1 MYFNVAPMRPAPP
14 TPGFAVVG
22 LGAFGQKR
30 IVLPKVVPL
39 RSRYATRRRGV
50 GQTTGQDI
58 VNQWSAID
66 QPNNPFIINNP
77 SLAQGAA
84 ANTVSALDEY
94 CANNPT
100 DTTTCS
106 GSSPLPQYVTEANA
120 VGSTLTPQE
129 QAAAAAGQ
137 TTPVETGAD
146 VGTYTG
152 QISQTYGGPGLIA
165 PTGTTPPVGVTIL
178 PVVTISNQ
186 SRPGQPFQVGDSWLL
201 TITGAPSQ
209 PVTASA
215 NFNGSAY
222 GNNTPFGSTDSTGK
236 FSTSGTFSSGQIG
249 NWSEVWTVGGVP
261 AASIT
266 FSVAAGAAANTTAPP
281 TTNGAPS
288 GSTAGSACDL
298 SFISGESCLGGLV
311 GTTTA
316 LIIGGGLL
324 ALFLPG
330 GRK

>member
-1 MYFNVAPMRPAPP
+1 MYFSVAPMRPTPP
-14 TPGFAVVG
+14 TPGFRVIGMSG
-22 LGAFGQKR
+22 LGA

-39 RSRYATRRRGV
+39 RSRYRRRGV
-50 GQTTGQDI
+50 GQTTGQNI
-58 VNQWSAID
+58 INQWSAID

-77 SLAQGAA
+77 SLAQNAA

-94 CANNPT
+94 CANNPG
-100 DTTTCS
+100 DTSTCS
-106 GSSPLPQYVTEANA
+106 GSSPLPSYVAEANQ

-137 TTPVETGAD
+137 TTPVESGAD

-152 QISQTYGGPGLIA
+152 QPNNAPVIGPI
-165 PTGTTPPVGVTIL
+165 GTTPPIGVTIL

-201 TITGAPSQ
+201 SITGAPSQ
-209 PVTASA
+209 PVLASA
-215 NFNGSAY
+215 NFNGQAY
-222 GNNTPFGSTDSTGK
+222 GTNTPMGSTDSTGK
-236 FSTSGTFSSGQIG
+236 FSTSGTFSSAQVG
-249 NWSEVWTVGGVP
+249 NWSEVWTVGGVA

-266 FSVAAGAAANTTAPP
+266 FSVASSAAANTSAP
-281 TTNGAPS
+281 TTAN
-288 GSTAGSACDL
+288 GSTSTGGGSATSSGACPV
-298 SFISGESCLGGLV
+298 SFFSGESCLGGFV

-316 LIIGGGLL
+316 LVIGGVFLG
-324 ALFLPG
+324 LFLLG